1 MLRYITV
8 WLYSR
13 KEVYKM
19 ARLESTSL
27 SVSPSKEQEAIE
39 TYQKFGWE
47 LKSSQEIFSKDS
59 HNEVRGDSLYSVTE
73 TTNYVKLV
81 FQRDKDMPYYNE
93 ICEIEKKFF
102 EALNREPSYSY
113 SKAPLIIGI
122 IIAVIGAF
130 VLLSGDLTEKLI
142 GLPITAL
149 GILIIVW
156 RVKTKNKKEA
166 EYDEN
171 YKKWNNECTMLL
183 AEVENYI

>member
-1 MLRYITV
+1 
-8 WLYSR
+8 
-13 KEVYKM
+13 
-19 ARLESTSL
+19 
-27 SVSPSKEQEAIE
+27 
-39 TYQKFGWE
+39 
-47 LKSSQEIFSKDS
+47 
-59 HNEVRGDSLYSVTE
+59 
-73 TTNYVKLV
+73 
-81 FQRDKDMPYYNE
+81 MPYYNE
-93 ICEIEKKFF
+93 ICEIEKKYF
-102 EALNREPSYSY
+102 EVLNREPSYSY